1 MQQFGGSAG
10 WSVLFGVASIA
21 VPFIFNYVF
30 FLLPIF
36 GIISGVRAIM
46 AGRMIGGIVGIV
58 LNAIGGVIT
67 ILALTVK

>member
-1 MQQFGGSAG
+1 MYQFSGTAG

-36 GIISGVRAIM
+36 GFISGIRAIM
-46 AGRMIGGIVGIV
+46 TGRLVGGITGIV
-58 LNAIGGVIT
+58 LNCIGGLIT
-67 ILALTVK
+67 ILSFTLK